1 MIEKID
7 RPEGKEDPT
16 KELIDEII
24 RYVESDKSISTRL
37 YLERKLG
44 KYIESNNVEWNL
56 NLILR
61 LYQTIK
67 LQWQTKESLS
77 KKQ

>member
-16 KELIDEII
+16 QELIDEII
-24 RYVESDKSISTRL
+24 RYIESDKSISTRL
-37 YLERKLG
+37 SLERKLG

>member
-16 KELIDEII
+16 QELIDEII

-37 YLERKLG
+37 SLERKLG

-61 LYQTIK
+61 LYQTVK

>member
-7 RPEGKEDPT
+7 RPEGKDDPT
-16 KELIDEII
+16 QELIDDII
-24 RYVESDKSISTRL
+24 RYIESERSISNRL
-37 YLERKLG
+37 SLERKLS
-44 KYIESNNVEWNL
+44 KYLESNNVEWNL

-67 LQWQTKESLS
+67 TQWQTKESSL